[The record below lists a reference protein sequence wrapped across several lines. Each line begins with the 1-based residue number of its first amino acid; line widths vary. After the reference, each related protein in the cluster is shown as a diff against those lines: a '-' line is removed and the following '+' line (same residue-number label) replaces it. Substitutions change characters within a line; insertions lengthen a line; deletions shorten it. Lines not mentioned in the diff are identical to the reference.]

1 MFSEPVRAICPA
13 PTALIAAGT
22 LSTSIPEP
30 AVGVGAVG

>member
-13 PTALIAAGT
+13 PTALTLAGT
-22 LSTSIPEP
+22 LSTSIPDP